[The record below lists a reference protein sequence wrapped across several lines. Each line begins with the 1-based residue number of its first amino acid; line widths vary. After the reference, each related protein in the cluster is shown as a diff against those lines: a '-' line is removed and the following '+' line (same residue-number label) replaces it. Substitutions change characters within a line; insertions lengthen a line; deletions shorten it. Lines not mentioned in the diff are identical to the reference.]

1 MYKSKAGI
9 GNQPVLKIYVLI
21 VITLLTAGIHRVSA
35 QATFQ
40 SAYFQ
45 NQYIV
50 NPAMAGFEKGLNL
63 NLGLQQQFNS
73 VPGSPKMQNFTADYR
88 PGDNVGLGLNVNSDQ
103 SGLISRTRVMATYAY
118 HLPVGEEDK
127 LNFGLSF
134 GINNV
139 YIDYNKIV
147 GDPNDVSVGL
157 FNRRTVYVDGDL
169 GLAYTSSR
177 LTVQGAVPNL
187 RSIFFKDDKE
197 LQALRNTF
205 FTAISYK
212 LPLSGNNFTVEPKLA
227 YRGVKGFDDIFD
239 AGANLDMPDY
249 NLSVSGFYHSNK
261 SATLGVGIS
270 FKPVNVLLAYS
281 NNTGSLNSYANNTFE
296 LGLKINLLNND

>member
-187 RSIFFKDDKE
+187 RSIFFKDDQE